1 MDLEPKHNEAI
12 REEIGARLRIL
23 MRREQPTT
31 PHHLRQLLQRLDE
44 TDHSFKR
51 RLPQRRNSRRWLGLR

>member
-12 REEIGARLRIL
+12 REEIGARLHIL
-23 MRREQPTT
+23 MHREQPNM
-31 PHHLRQLLQRLDE
+31 PDHLRQLLQRLNE

-51 RLPQRRNSRRWLGLR
+51 RLPQRRTSRGWLGLR